1 MEGGGMKGNESMMA
15 WGYKWEYGAC
25 AYVMMKICCISWH
38 WLLVTVKIEDQVA
51 KPMGLECEHL

>member
-25 AYVMMKICCISWH
+25 AYVMMKICCIS
-38 WLLVTVKIEDQVA
+38 
-51 KPMGLECEHL
+51 